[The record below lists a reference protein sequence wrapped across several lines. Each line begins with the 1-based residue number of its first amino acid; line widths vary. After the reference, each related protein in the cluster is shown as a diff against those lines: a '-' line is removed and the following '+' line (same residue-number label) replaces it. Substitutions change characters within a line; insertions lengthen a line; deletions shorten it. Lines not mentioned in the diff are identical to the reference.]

1 MNSSATWTDDNAVLR
16 DYQLEDW
23 LRKTYTIE
31 THTVGSSRRTAQQKP
46 GWKQRVQYA
55 VGHAVNRYYSLDPEL
70 REVANIGQLLDYRWP
85 RQLQSFESERH
96 YWDIK
101 DLMIRR
107 LTELLP
113 PNHPAAYPVML
124 YEQHQVMVPELGA
137 ELSLI
142 FQAAWQMP
150 WTTAQPDAESSGHKS
165 LIVQKFFLEHEPQL
179 EEAFIH
185 LSSVFCQS
193 AFGALPEQIELFN
206 MIEGTVKRYVPHADQ
221 YTASIDYLH
230 LLRHAVPGG
239 NRSCT
244 SCGTNAGM
252 AYLAPQWSLM

>member
-1 MNSSATWTDDNAVLR
+1 MNDPSTLTDDNAVIR

-23 LRKTYTIE
+23 LRRTYTAEIRAE
-31 THTVGSSRRTAQQKP
+31 RTPRRTQQKP
-46 GWKQRVQYA
+46 DWKQRAQYA
-55 VGHAVNRYYSLDPEL
+55 VGHAINRYYSLQPEL
-70 REVANIGQLLDYRWP
+70 REIAHMGELLDYRWP
-85 RQLQSFESERH
+85 RRSQSFESEQH
-96 YWDIK
+96 YWDLK
-101 DLMIRR
+101 DLLTQR
-107 LTELLP
+107 LTEMLP
-113 PNHPAAYPVML
+113 SNQSDAYPVML
-124 YEQHQVMVPELGA
+124 YEQHQVMVPELGT

-142 FQAAWQMP
+142 LQAAWQVP

-185 LSSVFCQS
+185 LSSVFCKA
-193 AFGALPEQIELFN
+193 AFGVLPERIELFN
-206 MIEGTVKRYVPHADQ
+206 IMEGTIRQHVPRADQ
-221 YTASIDYLH
+221 YRASIDYLH

-239 NRSCT
+239 NRFCT